1 MTRSASE
8 CSVGSNPGEQTKKR
22 REARRNELR
31 AEFLKQSARIM
42 KKIDVAFGDPAK
54 QVCPKP
60 ELRLCCLCVSDRRNR
75 SQVVLAGLKELSDLL
90 KRKAAIEEKI
100 FAHTAILE
108 KAYLDANQE
117 LSVSLKGRMQDI
129 AQLEDIPVR
138 SVSWSVVQS
147 LIILFISKL
156 SLQPLM
162 THKLHLLRSWAVKM
176 DYASRGL
183 LNIAIPSLLIG

>member
-1 MTRSASE
+1 MAPTKALSNSGHEDDETQDIEDSQDSATEMVTRLAQKMVNS
-8 CSVGSNPGEQTKKR
+8 TKKR

-31 AEFLKQSARIM
+31 AEFLKQSAQIM
-42 KKIDVAFGDPAK
+42 KKIDVVFGDPAK

-75 SQVVLAGLKELSDLL
+75 SQAVLAGLKELSDLL
-90 KRKAAIEEKI
+90 KRKVAIEERI

-129 AQLEDIPVR
+129 AQLEDIPSAAPNDPQTPLASELGGQNRLYRKR
-138 SVSWSVVQS
+138 S
-147 LIILFISKL
+147 
-156 SLQPLM
+156 P
-162 THKLHLLRSWAVKM
+162 
-176 DYASRGL
+176 
-183 LNIAIPSLLIG
+183 